1 MVEKKLD
8 KYYWIAGVIGVT
20 LIVIILAIIFIISPS
35 FKSINKVSKELKE
48 NKGNLKVA
56 EEKLAKLK
64 EFKVK
69 EDELREQSNVVYR
82 AIPTKKEIGD
92 IFIELNGLIGEAGGT
107 GTKASGNNSSSSS
120 SSGAGSSS
128 SMVAPAGVESLTY
141 QSEVTFPSYQNFKN
155 LLSSSEKALRFVHL
169 VNFKISGKDE
179 FKVTL
184 TYRAYYRG
192 EQTNTTAEGQKQ

>member
-1 MVEKKLD
+1 MVEKKID
-8 KYYWIAGVIGVT
+8 KYYWIAGVIGIT
-20 LIVIILAIIFIISPS
+20 LVVIILTIIFVISPS

-48 NKGNLKVA
+48 NKENLKVA

-107 GTKASGNNSSSSS
+107 GTKASGNNSSSS
-120 SSGAGSSS
+120 GSSPS
-128 SMVAPAGVESLTY
+128 VAAPAGVESLTY
-141 QSEVTFPSYQNFKN
+141 QSEVTFPNYQNFKN

-192 EQTNTTAEGQKQ
+192 EQTNTTAEGQQK